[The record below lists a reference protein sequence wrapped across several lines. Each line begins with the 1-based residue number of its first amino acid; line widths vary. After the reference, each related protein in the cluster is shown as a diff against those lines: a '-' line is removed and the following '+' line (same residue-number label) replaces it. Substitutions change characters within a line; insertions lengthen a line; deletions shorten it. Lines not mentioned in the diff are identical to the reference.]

1 MSANGE
7 SDRKR
12 KSSPNWLDYD
22 VGVLLDAIEK
32 VMPLGSNGWE
42 KVSQLF
48 NLDES
53 ILIARNDEQ
62 CKRKFVAL
70 KNHRKP
76 TGDSDCPLNVVRAKR
91 LQRALDNYGAVVR
104 LAMDEESRLDYQ
116 DDENEEAT
124 IATYDGD
131 NSESVVEPLN
141 SGSAVVATDLGNSD
155 AKVSGKL
162 LSRAT
167 SSSNLEKPNRTGR
180 SLEELRLLS
189 SSLASQTPPSGF
201 SLSYTAKRRQNLDQM
216 IDRAEQSMSGGGDI
230 AHMVITMEERAQKR
244 KEERDERERLR
255 EEQRRR
261 EREEREERELQRE
274 ESKRRRSE
282 EREER
287 ERIRQEEKEE
297 RNLRYLRL
305 EEERRSRLEQMQMAI
320 MTKIFGDIAK
330 GKDSPDRV

>member
-1 MSANGE
+1 MSANGK

-32 VMPLGSNGWE
+32 VMQLGSNGWE
-42 KVSQLF
+42 KVSQFF
-48 NLDES
+48 NRDES

-76 TGDSDCPLNVVRAKR
+76 TGDPDCPLNVVRAKR

-104 LAMDEESRLDYQ
+104 LGSDDDEIECEKNSPSNRAVDEESRLDYQ
-116 DDENEEAT
+116 DDENEDAT
-124 IATYDGD
+124 IVTYDGD

-155 AKVSGKL
+155 AKVSGH
-162 LSRAT
+162 
-167 SSSNLEKPNRTGR
+167 

-189 SSLASQTPPSGF
+189 SSLASQTPPSVF

-216 IDRAEQSMSGGGDI
+216 NDRAEQSMSGGGDI
-230 AHMVITMEERAQKR
+230 AHMVIMMEERAQKR
-244 KEERDERERLR
+244 QEERDERERLR

-261 EREEREERELQRE
+261 EREEREERELKRE

-297 RNLRYLRL
+297 RNLRYFRL